1 MDDGSCVSGGE
12 SLTQCEEYHN
22 EVATNTENIRLTL
35 SNINKKLVCRRN
47 VENIKSE
54 LSNKNCSNF
63 RHTSK

>member
-47 VENIKSE
+47 VE
-54 LSNKNCSNF
+54 KNQVRTFQQKLFKFS
-63 RHTSK
+63 TY